1 VVDQTFDLFDNL
13 GATDEQLDFP
23 IIYASALNGF
33 AGLEE
38 DVSGGDMTP
47 LFQTII
53 DKVTPPPVDVD
64 APFQM
69 QVISLDYNS
78 YVGVIG
84 VGRIQRGTVK
94 RNQPLTLVDDAFLV
108 TKRVC
113 GIGPSTASTN
123 NNTESTI
130 DKTRSTSPPKSACPG
145 VSTILM

>member
-1 VVDQTFDLFDNL
+1 
-13 GATDEQLDFP
+13 
-23 IIYASALNGF
+23 
-33 AGLEE
+33 
-38 DVSGGDMTP
+38 MTP

-94 RNQPLTLVDDAFLV
+94 RNQPLTLVDAEGNTRNGRMLKIYGFSGLERVEVDSAQAGDIIAF
-108 TKRVC
+108 C
-113 GIGPSTASTN
+113 GIENLQISETLCHP
-123 NNTESTI
+123 EVI
-130 DKTRSTSPPKSACPG
+130 K
-145 VSTILM
+145 